1 MKKDWH
7 WYLGFRVD
15 LALVLAQ
22 VPQLRV
28 ADLQGPGV
36 GLGAVQA
43 AEPVVPCSEVG
54 QGASLV
60 TGEQWCT
67 CEGDDAAGEHV
78 QRGLLYPGHLHND
91 PHHYIV
97 LYCTVLY
104 CTTLHCTVPYCTVL
118 YWCTVQETCTMV
130 LISGTIVWSQH
141 RAHAICMEA
150 GAEYSHHNPRH

>member
-1 MKKDWH
+1 MKKSSYFKAFKLQNRAEVLQAWLTCDMKKDWH
-7 WYLGFRVD
+7 WYLGFSVD

-22 VPQLRV
+22 IPQLGV

-36 GLGAVQA
+36 GLRAVQA

-54 QGASLV
+54 QGAASLV

-91 PHHYIV
+91 PH
-97 LYCTVLY
+97 
-104 CTTLHCTVPYCTVL
+104 
-118 YWCTVQETCTMV
+118 
-130 LISGTIVWSQH
+130 
-141 RAHAICMEA
+141 
-150 GAEYSHHNPRH
+150 